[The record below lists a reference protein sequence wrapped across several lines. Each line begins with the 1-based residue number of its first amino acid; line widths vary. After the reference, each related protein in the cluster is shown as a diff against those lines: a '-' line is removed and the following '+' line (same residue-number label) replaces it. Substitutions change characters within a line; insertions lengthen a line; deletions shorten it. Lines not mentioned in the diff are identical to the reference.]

1 MSKQLI
7 PEQRYAIYLGLAR
20 KQRKKDI
27 AQEIGVHPSTVTREI
42 QRNSNRHN
50 RYVFTVAQEQCESR
64 KHSTLGNYRK
74 EAILW
79 WRVEQM
85 IQLFSLTLHNRLHL
99 LLDRT
104 SHQNISVYYSF
115 TEQLD
120 ILILVCARKF

>member
-50 RYVFTVAQEQCESR
+50 QYVFTVAQEKCESR
-64 KHSTLGNYRK
+64 
-74 EAILW
+74 
-79 WRVEQM
+79 
-85 IQLFSLTLHNRLHL
+85 
-99 LLDRT
+99 
-104 SHQNISVYYSF
+104 
-115 TEQLD
+115 
-120 ILILVCARKF
+120 